1 MPGSPQEKEN
11 SGSLS
16 VCAETRGH
24 TSSFKTVTRDLS
36 SETVTAV
43 LEGSGQFPSEC
54 VVIK

>member
-11 SGSLS
+11 SCSLS
-16 VCAETRGH
+16 VCAETHGQ
-24 TSSFKTVTRDLS
+24 TSSFKTVTGDVS

-43 LEGSGQFPSEC
+43 LEGPGQFPSEC